1 MCEAQWRKAWLGW
14 GTVCAELWVL
24 LDPWVLPK
32 PAVAL
37 SPRAGHGWEVCLSQ
51 AVLAM
56 RGNENKSMVFP
67 TVSYH
72 DPKSDGMA
80 VLVLLQPS

>member
-1 MCEAQWRKAWLGW
+1 M
-14 GTVCAELWVL
+14 
-24 LDPWVLPK
+24 LPK

-37 SPRAGHGWEVCLSQ
+37 SPWAGHGWEVCLSQ
-51 AVLAM
+51 AVLVM

-72 DPKSDGMA
+72 DPKSGGMA